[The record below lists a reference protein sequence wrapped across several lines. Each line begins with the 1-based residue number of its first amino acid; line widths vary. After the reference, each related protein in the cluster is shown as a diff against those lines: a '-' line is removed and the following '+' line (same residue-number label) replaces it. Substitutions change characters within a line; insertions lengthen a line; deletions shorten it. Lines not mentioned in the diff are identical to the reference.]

1 MMADKEDLLT
11 FSHSRQLSGKKRR
24 QLQKTKK
31 QEDIKKLK
39 VKYEECFKEL
49 KSTKESY
56 EK

>member
-1 MMADKEDLLT
+1 MADKEDSLM
-11 FSHSRQLSGKKRR
+11 FSHPRRLSGKKRR
-24 QLQKTKK
+24 QQQKTKK

-39 VKYEECFKEL
+39 VKYEECFKEV